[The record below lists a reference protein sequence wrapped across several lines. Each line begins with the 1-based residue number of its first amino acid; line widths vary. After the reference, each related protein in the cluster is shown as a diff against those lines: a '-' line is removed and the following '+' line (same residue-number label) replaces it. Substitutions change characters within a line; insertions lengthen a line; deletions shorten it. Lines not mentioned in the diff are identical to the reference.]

1 MAWARKKITPS
12 EIRGQ
17 FLCHLKKFAGQQ
29 RVLLPAKKN
38 HPSGKRGVGKINP
51 EGFCPKGRGLL
62 FLLLETE
69 TEIAATGLELGGA
82 FLAECHTPF

>member
-1 MAWARKKITPS
+1 MGAQEDYSIRDKGTIFMSPQKIRRATACALVC
-12 EIRGQ
+12 Q
-17 FLCHLKKFAGQQ
+17 
-29 RVLLPAKKN
+29 KN
-38 HPSGKRGVGKINP
+38 HPSEKRGVGKINP

-62 FLLLETE
+62 FLLLEAE